1 MSHGQ
6 DLAVLLHTVSL
17 VTIPRSGTQPPQQ
30 YFHLPQ
36 PEPGVKAPPFQ
47 PSQGLRMV
55 LLVTRLLFKGK
66 VNYKSLWSVL
76 GIGDLC
82 STTPSYDELQPT
94 KMSAPGGPVQ
104 SEGSGKGWA
113 QGHSVPG
120 STREGAGPQQ
130 PHSFWILQHPLM
142 DTAGLGSASCPT
154 RSWWHSES
162 CPKGLGWTPLRD
174 FQSHR
179 RCTGTL

>member
-6 DLAVLLHTVSL
+6 DLAVLLHKVSL

-66 VNYKSLWSVL
+66 VNYKSLWSVRH
-76 GIGDLC
+76 
-82 STTPSYDELQPT
+82 
-94 KMSAPGGPVQ
+94 
-104 SEGSGKGWA
+104 WR
-113 QGHSVPG
+113 SVLYN
-120 STREGAGPQQ
+120 TQ
-130 PHSFWILQHPLM
+130 L
-142 DTAGLGSASCPT
+142 
-154 RSWWHSES
+154 
-162 CPKGLGWTPLRD
+162 
-174 FQSHR
+174 
-179 RCTGTL
+179 